1 MRRKVYI
8 LESFYFKGVQ
18 IPNHELP
25 ETMGFNDQLS
35 ASFFRKK
42 KKRLLYLPKDQN
54 SVIQLSLRNS
64 PRFSKLTPVS
74 KVEEGGK
81 LAYP

>member
-1 MRRKVYI
+1 MISSPPVS
-8 LESFYFKGVQ
+8 LG
-18 IPNHELP
+18 
-25 ETMGFNDQLS
+25 
-35 ASFFRKK
+35 KK

-64 PRFSKLTPVS
+64 PRFSKLTPVR